1 MSAGKMTIQDIVEK
15 ILEKHKIDVNADE
28 YYLKL
33 QKPHYLDLVI
43 EKQGPEIFVGH
54 YYKQNGDLISDPV
67 LVMDHNKG
75 VWYPV
80 RIEQVFGNTQC
91 SYMEG
96 DTRYINKQMIR
107 EFKSF
112 QAMFARNIKDQDWL
126 NNSTQWIEA

>member
-15 ILEKHKIDVNADE
+15 LLDKHNIDANSDE

-54 YYKQNGDLISDPV
+54 YVKQNGDLISDPV
-67 LVMDHNKG
+67 LVMDHNG
-75 VWYPV
+75 GNWYPV
-80 RIEQVFGNTQC
+80 RIEQVFGNTAC
-91 SYMEG
+91 SYMKGEQ
-96 DTRYINKQMIR
+96 RMISKQHIR
-107 EFKSF
+107 DFRSF

-126 NNSTQWIEA
+126 DKSTRWIEA

>member
-54 YYKQNGDLISDPV
+54 YVKQNGDLISDPV
-67 LVMDHNKG
+67 LLMDHNEG

-80 RIEQVFGNTQC
+80 RIEQVFGNTTC
-91 SYMEG
+91 SFKQDG
-96 DTRYINKQMIR
+96 VRHINKQMIR

-126 NNSTQWIEA
+126 DNSTQWIEA